1 MELIRTFKEFNKNES
16 PAEKARSAVRELA
29 IFALSQRSSITASG
43 NWIRFPYY
51 HHVFDDERKD
61 FERQLKYLRN
71 FGEFISID
79 DVCDMM
85 NDKAAI
91 DGRYFCVSF
100 DDGYRCLHDNMMPI
114 TAEMNIPVIIYLP
127 TIYTGLSETN
137 EEDIVLIKNNLPG
150 NPKLL
155 SFLNWAQCREMLD
168 HKISFG
174 SHTKTHANLA
184 GLSPAQI
191 ENELLESKL
200 IIEESLQ
207 QSCRHFACPWGR
219 VNINFDPAIT
229 TPIAQRLGYQTF
241 CTTDRGKTQKG
252 DDLFLLKRDHLLA
265 GWGNYQLKYFFSK

>member
-16 PAEKARSAVRELA
+16 PAEKTRSAVRELA

-200 IIEESLQ
+200 IIEENLQ

>member
-1 MELIRTFKEFNKNES
+1 MELIRTFKEFNSNES
-16 PAEKARSAVRELA
+16 LTEKVRSTVRELA
-29 IFALSQRSSITASG
+29 IFGLSQRSSIAASG

-79 DVCDMM
+79 DVCTMM

-100 DDGYRCLHDNMMPI
+100 DDGYRCLYHNMMPI
-114 TAEMNIPVIIYLP
+114 TAAMNIPVIIYLP

-137 EEDIVLIKNNLPG
+137 EEDLVLVKDNLP
-150 NPKLL
+150 NNSKLL
-155 SFLNWAQCREMLD
+155 SFLSWEQCREMLD
-168 HKISFG
+168 HQISFG

-184 GLSPAQI
+184 GLSPAEI
-191 ENELLESKL
+191 EKELLESKL
-200 IIEESLQ
+200 IIEENLQ
-207 QSCRHFACPWGR
+207 RDCTHFACPWGR

-229 TPIAQRLGYQTF
+229 TPIAQKLGYQTF

-252 DDLFLLKRDHLLA
+252 DDLFQIKRDHLLA
-265 GWGNYQLKYFFSK
+265 HWGNYQLKYFFSK